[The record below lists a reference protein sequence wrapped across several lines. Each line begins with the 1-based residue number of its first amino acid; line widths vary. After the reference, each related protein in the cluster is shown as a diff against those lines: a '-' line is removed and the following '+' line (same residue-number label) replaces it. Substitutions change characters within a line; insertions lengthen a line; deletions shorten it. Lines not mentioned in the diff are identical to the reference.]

1 MCDEQDGFDFLSNGF
16 DLSTTSLENESD
28 ERNEDETMVRE
39 EKTRRARMDK
49 RGLLMVCLWSN

>member
-16 DLSTTSLENESD
+16 DLSTTRLENESD

-39 EKTRRARMDK
+39 EKRTR
-49 RGLLMVCLWSN
+49 